1 MQNEEQ
7 FVTLPE
13 NYKNCLASFGKDLH
27 LANHQPLIG
36 IIRGEILLFMVLML
50 KLVWFFL

>member
-1 MQNEEQ
+1 MQNEER
-7 FVTLPE
+7 FVNLPE
-13 NYKNCLASFGKDLH
+13 NYKNSLPNPGKDLH

-36 IIRGEILLFMVLML
+36 IMKREIALLIVFKL